1 MVERRVSG
9 DCPIFRFVES
19 GLPTRADR
27 KHGTVP
33 LGGCAPLAVALLRD
47 PRELA
52 YGGLTIDAPQDA
64 LTPDLLNRLKAQK
77 ADLLALL
84 LLPAPDAATARPV
97 AARDTQATPAKPV
110 CRCGST
116 TWRDVPIHGG
126 QSFRRDC
133 SRCGRFLDFP
143 VWHGRNTLQNET

>member
-52 YGGLTIDAPQDA
+52 YGFRRFACQA
-64 LTPDLLNRLKAQK
+64 ANSFDLLNSANTGVSDRSSGKRI
-77 ADLLALL
+77 
-84 LLPAPDAATARPV
+84 PP
-97 AARDTQATPAKPV
+97 
-110 CRCGST
+110 
-116 TWRDVPIHGG
+116 
-126 QSFRRDC
+126 SF
-133 SRCGRFLDFP
+133 SR
-143 VWHGRNTLQNET
+143 